1 MSTDHPITIQPRL
14 AFTISISEALL
25 LPLVIILGL
34 VVIFSSNLD
43 YAFNTIL
50 LLITTTVLGF
60 IIAKKTS
67 IALGEP
73 KLKVLGLFWLF
84 KVLATILLLYWGWM
98 PDLDYNTSTSWGYD
112 PQRYYQYSSDLISND
127 WEPNFGLNYMGIIY
141 YYGAIFAAIGRNP
154 LIPSLINIFVTLFGV
169 LFLIRSLYA
178 FIPARSKN
186 DWRIVYLLLIPEVLW
201 YDVITSRETL
211 MAILILSVSL
221 IIGRNIV
228 AHKGVST
235 INSWLIA
242 CILTFA
248 ILSVRTT
255 MIIPVAFGA
264 ILMFLILS
272 KQSRRSVFR
281 IFLILIAA
289 FIAAFIVVV
298 AAPMI
303 LDSLGTST
311 FDFSS
316 QFARLLS
323 AKENIAS
330 DIGGWSDRSIGL
342 LLMPEGLLQAL
353 FFLPFRMILYLAAPL
368 PNIAVTASGL
378 LSGHYSDW
386 QNLMTLPTSLLMML
400 LFPYILAGT
409 SLAWRIRRQVPGA
422 LIIPITFWVNFAA
435 VAAGN
440 LIIHERYRLM
450 FTLLFF
456 ASVWIGYTRCN
467 TASIKRWAILWFGSI
482 YSLFLFYS
490 FYKII

>member
-1 MSTDHPITIQPRL
+1 MGAERLITIRPRL
-14 AFTISISEALL
+14 AIKISFSEILL
-25 LPLVIILGL
+25 LALSFSVGL
-34 VVIFSSNLD
+34 TVIFSSNLD
-43 YAFNTIL
+43 YAFNTVL
-50 LLITTTVLGF
+50 LLIAVMVFGL
-60 IIAKKTS
+60 ILAKRTAR
-67 IALGEP
+67 ALGDP
-73 KLKVLGLFWLF
+73 KLNVLGLFWLF

-98 PDLDYNTSTSWGYD
+98 PDLDYNSSTSWGYD
-112 PQRYYQYSSDLISND
+112 PQRYYQYSSELISND
-127 WEPNFGLNYMGIIY
+127 WVPNFGLNYMGIVY

-154 LIPSLINIFVTLFGV
+154 LIPSLINIFVTLIGV

-186 DWRIVYLLLIPEVLW
+186 DWRIAYLLLIPEVLW

-228 AHKGVST
+228 DHKGAGT
-235 INSWLIA
+235 INSWLIV
-242 CILTFA
+242 CILSFA
-248 ILSVRTT
+248 ILSVRAT

-281 IFLILIAA
+281 IFFILIAF
-289 FIAAFIVVV
+289 FIAVV

-303 LDSLGTST
+303 LDFLGTST

-316 QFARLLS
+316 EFVRLLS

-342 LLMPEGLLQAL
+342 LLMPDGPLQAL

-378 LSGHYSDW
+378 LSGYYSAW

-400 LFPYILAGT
+400 LFPYVLAGT

-422 LIIPITFWVNFAA
+422 LIIPITFWVNFSA
-435 VAAGN
+435 VAGGN

-456 ASVWIGYTRCN
+456 ATVWIGYTRCN
-467 TASIKRWAILWFGSI
+467 SASIKRWAMLWFSSI
-482 YSLFLFYS
+482 YSLFLFY
-490 FYKII
+490 FIYKII